1 MSLFYFY
8 NQKAYLLIYLKTM
21 HLFKSL
27 KEIDVIDPSQDLFS
41 HSVLKNNYVGQKGKQ
56 NSEINQG

>member
-8 NQKAYLLIYLKTM
+8 NQKAYISIYLKTM

-27 KEIDVIDPSQDLFS
+27 KEIDVIDPSQYLFS
-41 HSVLKNNYVGQKGKQ
+41 HSVLKNYVGQKGKQ

>member
-1 MSLFYFY
+1 
-8 NQKAYLLIYLKTM
+8 M

-27 KEIDVIDPSQDLFS
+27 KEIDVIDPSKYLFS
-41 HSVLKNNYVGQKGKQ
+41 HSVLKNYAGQKGKQ